1 MKSISKYYANEMA
14 AFSDKLLMAVGTPP
28 ADAKM
33 VTESLISASLTGHDS
48 HGMILLPSY
57 LEEVKSGLIRPGSR
71 VSVVYETPIMARLNG
86 NLNYGQVVARKALS
100 LALEKAERAGIA
112 LVVSY
117 RTNHVGRLGQYTL
130 LAAEKGFIGIM
141 MVNTNPSV
149 APWGGYQRKLGTNP
163 ISIASPR
170 KNRNPI
176 LLDMATSVVAMGKV
190 LLKVG
195 TGEKIPE
202 GWIIDKNGKASTTP
216 EDYSAGGA
224 LLSAGTYKGYGLG
237 LMIDLLCGAFNGAGG
252 ADTQRGNGVLMMLFK
267 PDLFVPREEYL
278 DTVERVA
285 KFVVSSPPIEG
296 FDKILLPGDPEYIA
310 LAERSK
316 NGIPVHINTM
326 VRLKKVAQDLNV
338 PFPFKI
344 NPLTA

>member
-1 MKSISKYYANEMA
+1 MNEVA
-14 AFSDKLLMAVGTPP
+14 AFSDELLIAAGAPPSEAKL
-28 ADAKM
+28 

-57 LEEVKSGLIRPGSR
+57 LEEVKSGLIKPGAR
-71 VSVVYETPIMARLNG
+71 IDVEAETPIMARLNG

-100 LALEKAERAGIA
+100 LALEKAGRAGIA
-112 LVVSY
+112 LVLAY

-130 LAAEKGFIGIM
+130 MAAEKGFIGIM

-170 KNRNPI
+170 KKGNPI
-176 LLDMATSVVAMGKV
+176 LLDMATSVVAMGKI

-195 TGEKIPE
+195 TDEKIPE
-202 GWIIDKNGKASTTP
+202 GWILDKNGRNSTTP
-216 EDYSAGGA
+216 EDYRAGGA
-224 LLSAGTYKGYGLG
+224 LLPAGTYKGYGLG
-237 LMIDLLCGAFNGAGG
+237 LMVDFLCGAFTGAGG
-252 ADTQRGNGVLMMLFK
+252 ADTQRGNGVFMMLLK
-267 PDLFVPREEYL
+267 PDLFVGREEYL

-285 KFVVSSPPIEG
+285 KSVVGSPLREG

-310 LAERSK
+310 LEERTK
-316 NGIPVHINTM
+316 NGIPLHRNTM
-326 VRLKKVAQDLNV
+326 VRLKKVAKDLNV
-338 PFPFKI
+338 IFPFKVDFL
-344 NPLTA
+344 PT